1 MTTEEKL
8 QSFYESSTEEAA
20 RQAEAMLADHE
31 AALNQIF
38 EEHQADMRRKA
49 DLQIQTETDKLKKNA
64 NKALSKAQLDIKR
77 ELGEEQ
83 EHLKEEL
90 FSEVSDL
97 LANFMETEEYN
108 KLLAKQIKDALAFAK
123 SDKIIIYID
132 PVDEHKRQTL
142 EYNTGASL
150 TISEYSFQGGTRA
163 VIPSRNILIDNS
175 FEAKAAQVKHDFK
188 FRFGEENGNA

>member
-20 RQAEAMLADHE
+20 RQAEAMLSDHK

-38 EEHQADMRRKA
+38 EEHQSDMRRKA
-49 DLQIQTETDKLKKNA
+49 ELQIQTETDKLKKSA
-64 NKALSKAQLDIKR
+64 NKELSKAQLDIKR

-83 EHLKEEL
+83 ERLKDTL
-90 FSEVSDL
+90 FAEVSDL

-108 KLLAKQIKDALAFAK
+108 RLLSKQINDALAFAK
-123 SDKIIIYID
+123 TDKIIIYID
-132 PVDEHKRQTL
+132 PVDEQKRQSL
-142 EYNTGASL
+142 EYATKASL

-163 VIPSRNILIDNS
+163 VIPSRKILIDNS
-175 FEAKAAQVKHDFK
+175 FETKLALAKHDFK
-188 FRFGEENGNA
+188 FKYGEENGNA